1 MDTENFEERLAIV
14 LRAIEIMMVL
24 QDLNNFNGVLAV
36 SSALHS
42 AAVDRLKLTFA
53 VRSILNA
60 HLAKFLYSYT
70 FLFTRLSLQQIPARL
85 EKALE
90 QGKELNSNHFRIYQE
105 KLRSINP
112 PCVPFFGEYCK
123 IQKDDS

>member
-14 LRAIEIMMVL
+14 LRATEIMMVL

-60 HLAKFLYSYT
+60 HLAKSLYCIFFT
-70 FLFTRLSLQQIPARL
+70 CLFLQQIPARF

-112 PCVPFFGEYCK
+112 PCVPFFGKYCK
-123 IQKDDS
+123 VTSE